1 MAELVLFDELPRPD
15 NAQLLLCAQVGVE
28 WNHSTNRVSP
38 EYKEA
43 RRRGQSPNLRLPPLA
58 HLHTPEC
65 RRHRDNP
72 A

>member
-15 NAQLLLCAQVGVE
+15 NAQLLLYAQVGVKS
-28 WNHSTNRVSP
+28 NHSTVRVLA
-38 EYKEA
+38 EYQEA
-43 RRRGQSPNLRLPPLA
+43 GRRGPSPNLRLPPLA